1 MSPQFQFTPEQVEQQ
16 VRALGDSI
24 HLINTIIAEGV
35 TDAETRDRM
44 DRNVRHLQI
53 MLGYDHIKNSGADLS
68 PSEGAIAAGTAWLQA
83 NGG

>member
-24 HLINTIIAEGV
+24 HLINTIIAEGI

-68 PSEGAIAAGTAWLQA
+68 PSEGAIVAGTAWLQA

>member
-1 MSPQFQFTPEQVEQQ
+1 MSPQFQFTPEEIQQQ

-24 HLINTIIAEGV
+24 HVINTIITENAYDE
-35 TDAETRDRM
+35 DTRDRM

-53 MLGYDHIKNSGADLS
+53 MLGYDHIKNSGADLF
-68 PSEGAIAAGTAWLQA
+68 PSEGAIAVGTAWLQA